1 MAFVA
6 QVRLDEVASCAPGGA
21 LPDEGLLIVFVALEA
36 DGGYPANQR
45 AVHIEVVPATA
56 LRRASWPARLLEEL
70 RFDEAQLPPEP
81 IPALPPVPSALSA
94 ADEAA
99 WWDLVDATSP
109 ARPDHRLLGTLAP

>member
-36 DGGYPANQR
+36 DGGYPANER

-56 LRRASWPARLLEEL
+56 LRRASWPARLPEEL